1 MIRDR
6 EEGEDVITGL
16 KQKTYFGKPQWDG
29 IFNKIAE
36 SNPRW
41 KFSLLPC
48 GDVERLEWLILCI
61 CCFEQNHLCL
71 SACLLFVCLFVFFCL
86 SLVALSVLSVCLF
99 VCLSVYLSTCLS
111 VCLSACLSV
120 CLPACLS
127 VYLLVCLSVC
137 LPACLSVY
145 QLVCLSVCLSVCLPD
160 CLSVYLLVCLSVCL
174 STCLS
179 VCLSTCL
186 SVCLFPH
193 PYL

>member
-61 CCFEQNHLCL
+61 CCFDQNHLCL
-71 SACLLFVCLFVFFCL
+71 SACLLFVCLFLSVCL
-86 SLVALSVLSVCLF
+86 CLSVLSVCLF
-99 VCLSVYLSTCLS
+99 VCLSTCLP
-111 VCLSACLSV
+111 V
-120 CLPACLS
+120 CLS
-127 VYLLVCLSVC
+127 VYLLVCLSV
-137 LPACLSVY
+137 
-145 QLVCLSVCLSVCLPD
+145 
-160 CLSVYLLVCLSVCL
+160 YLLVCLFVSPSVFVIKCWLCYYFRSNIGVFFCGPPAL
-174 STCLS
+174 SHTLHTMS
-179 VCLSTCL
+179 NQHSNVKEDLK
-186 SVCLFPH
+186 F
-193 PYL
+193 YYNKENF